1 MRASRVEIS
10 EPRPCHQDAA
20 LGHWVEVGVVVTSP
34 DPKMAVALDNVT
46 KLSAFERS
54 GDRPSVV
61 ALR

>member
-1 MRASRVEIS
+1 M
-10 EPRPCHQDAA
+10 PCPCHQDAA
-20 LGHWVEVGVVVTSP
+20 LGHWVEVGVVVASP

>member
-1 MRASRVEIS
+1 M
-10 EPRPCHQDAA
+10 PCPCHQDAA
-20 LGHWVEVGVVVTSP
+20 LGHWVEVGVVVASP

-54 GDRPSVV
+54 DRPSVV